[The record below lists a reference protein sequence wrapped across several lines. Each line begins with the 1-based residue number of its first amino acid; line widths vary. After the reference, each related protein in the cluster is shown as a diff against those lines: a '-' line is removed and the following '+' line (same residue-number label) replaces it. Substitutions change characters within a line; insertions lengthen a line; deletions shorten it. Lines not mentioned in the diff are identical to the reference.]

1 MSSFKVEISE
11 NFSSYKTE
19 LQNYLLKLASENQ
32 SITLSLDKIDS
43 KKNDKIELLI
53 KECENNVISF
63 FILINKIKV
72 EAFENWNKP
81 SSRWN

>member
-72 EAFENWNKP
+72 EAFEN
-81 SSRWN
+81 